1 MAKNLKAILSKK
13 NWSGEEVGRALIA
26 NLMNDIKCIGKDHE
40 PLFSQGELD
49 TMTNSLSEEQYNN
62 LRPYHRLHS
71 IIHES
76 YNFLQAKHQQ
86 FYNGYYRLLNYLKS
100 AEAIEAMR
108 TQAEKYPLIL
118 SAEKYDELSRAAY
131 EERRGTVDNLYGAII
146 SHLSQAFLDYLDGDE
161 HLPEEYRAAF
171 EKLKQETATD
181 AAIIKQSDEVS
192 PRGTYV
198 LPTGERSRD
207 YTREEWYE
215 LQREAFKHAHGIESE
230 EDLLAFGE
238 RFSNL
243 TYNAMNT
250 SFNFNYIRTSCN
262 SIRHTVTFSSI
273 NCRIIISQ
281 NYFFEIYV
289 AFNLNYI
296 QFRLYTIH
304 FPHTS

>member
-118 SAEKYDELSRAAY
+118 SAEKYD
-131 EERRGTVDNLYGAII
+131 
-146 SHLSQAFLDYLDGDE
+146 
-161 HLPEEYRAAF
+161 
-171 EKLKQETATD
+171 
-181 AAIIKQSDEVS
+181 
-192 PRGTYV
+192 
-198 LPTGERSRD
+198 
-207 YTREEWYE
+207 
-215 LQREAFKHAHGIESE
+215 
-230 EDLLAFGE
+230 
-238 RFSNL
+238 
-243 TYNAMNT
+243 
-250 SFNFNYIRTSCN
+250 
-262 SIRHTVTFSSI
+262 
-273 NCRIIISQ
+273 
-281 NYFFEIYV
+281 
-289 AFNLNYI
+289 
-296 QFRLYTIH
+296 
-304 FPHTS
+304 